1 MPLYREYVF
10 LFVYRSVIHVSTM
23 FKSLLPKILLL
34 LTECPSW
41 SCGMNCLQRC
51 DTFCSGNAS
60 CNHITGICNKG
71 CKQGWNGPLCD
82 KGIVSWDFFRSRM

>member
-1 MPLYREYVF
+1 M
-10 LFVYRSVIHVSTM
+10 
-23 FKSLLPKILLL
+23 

-41 SCGMNCLQRC
+41 SFGMNCLQRC
-51 DTFCSGNAS
+51 DTYCSGDAS

-82 KGIVSWDFFRSRM
+82 KGKVSLDFFFRSRIFLLDCYVTLNILALLLVKTE